1 MNKYSIGIELENKG
15 HEFGYQKF
23 SNPQIKSL
31 IKLCRSL
38 QKKYKIKAKNFLGH
52 SDIAP
57 LRKKDPGEMFPW
69 QKLSEH
75 KVGIWHQAGQEQFE
89 KNNIDM
95 EESFFQNLFKIGYR
109 YFQISKRDKK
119 DQLLIKAFQRRYSP
133 YKVNGKIDQKLLK
146 ISHFLANNKK
156 LT

>member
-1 MNKYSIGIELENKG
+1 MVKENKIAWHAGKSKWKNIVNLNKYSIGIELENKG

-119 DQLLIKAFQRRYSP
+119 INF
-133 YKVNGKIDQKLLK
+133 
-146 ISHFLANNKK
+146 
-156 LT
+156 